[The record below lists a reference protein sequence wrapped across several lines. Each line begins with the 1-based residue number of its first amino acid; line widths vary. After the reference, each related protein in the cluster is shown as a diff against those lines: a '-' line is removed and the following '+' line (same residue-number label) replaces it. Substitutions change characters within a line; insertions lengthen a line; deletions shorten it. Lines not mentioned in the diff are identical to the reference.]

1 MKTITYRWIMYM
13 YQPMG
18 GSFDVT
24 RVASLEQARAELER
38 YGRETYT
45 YEEATASLYPYSEED
60 WAEAESFRDTG
71 NPFDYPSKVIERGPK
86 GGMRIINA

>member
-1 MKTITYRWIMYM
+1 MEPTDYRWIMYM
-13 YQPMG
+13 YQPM

-38 YGRETYT
+38 YGRETYV
-45 YEEATASLYPYSEED
+45 YEEATASLYPYSEEA